1 MPFIKKRVL
10 HNHYSWISLPI
21 ICLVLFRNTIDC
33 PCYQRIVREHRAV
46 RIGRDSE
53 VM

>member
-21 ICLVLFRNTIDC
+21 ICLDYFVILLIA
-33 PCYQRIVREHRAV
+33 RATS
-46 RIGRDSE
+46 GS
-53 VM
+53 

>member
-33 PCYQRIVREHRAV
+33 PYYQRIVREYQVA